1 MTGARVSTSLVIQ
14 TSFLGDTVL
23 TTPLLAQLAN
33 RGPVDVVTT
42 PAAGSVLANHPAVRS
57 VIVYDKRGADRG
69 LGGLL
74 RLARRLRAERYDVA
88 FLAQGSWRSAVLA
101 LLARVPT
108 RIGFATSPGRWLYS
122 KRVPYR
128 DDLHHAAR
136 LLMLAR
142 PNGREP
148 TPEERRPTIAPGDA
162 ERAAVDALL
171 ARHAVA
177 PAEPLVALA
186 PGSVWGT
193 KRWPFYPELARLLGT
208 RARVVVIGS
217 GADAPLAAAIVAAE
231 PAAIDATGQ
240 LSLLASAE
248 LLRRCGTVVTNDSA
262 PMHLASAVGTPTVA
276 IFGPTVPDFG
286 FGPLAPRASVV
297 GLDTLPCRPCDRHGP
312 QRCPLGHHRCMR
324 DLTPALVAERALTLL
339 LNPDVLA

>member
-1 MTGARVSTSLVIQ
+1 LARVPTSLVIQ
-14 TSFLGDTVL
+14 TSFLGDTIL

-33 RGPVDVVTT
+33 RGPVDIVTT
-42 PAAGSVLANHPAVRS
+42 PASAALLANHPAVRT
-57 VIVYDKRGADRG
+57 VIAYDKRGADA
-69 LGGLL
+69 GLL
-74 RLARRLRAERYDVA
+74 GLWRLARRLRDARYDVA
-88 FLAQGSWRSAVLA
+88 FMAQGSWRSAALA
-101 LLARVPT
+101 FLAGIPSRM
-108 RIGFATSPGRWLYS
+108 GFATSAGRLLYT

-148 TPEERRPTIAPGDA
+148 TPEEMRPSLAPGEA
-162 ERAAVDALL
+162 ERAAVDTLL
-171 ARHAVA
+171 REQGVRAD
-177 PAEPLVALA
+177 EPLVALA

-193 KRWPFYPELARLLGT
+193 KRWPFYPELARALADV
-208 RARVVVIGS
+208 ARVVVVG
-217 GADAPLAAAIVAAE
+217 GADDAPLGRAIAE
-231 PAAIDATGQ
+231 AVPTTVDATGK

-248 LLRRCGTVVTNDSA
+248 LIGRCRVLVTNDSS
-262 PMHLASAVGTPTVA
+262 PLHLASAMGTPTVA
-276 IFGPTVPDFG
+276 IFGPTVPEFG

-297 GLDTLPCRPCDRHGP
+297 GHDTLPCRPCDRHGP

-324 DLTPALVAERALTLL
+324 ELTPSMVADRARALL

>member
-1 MTGARVSTSLVIQ
+1 VASSLVVQ

-42 PAAGSVLANHPAVRS
+42 PVSAALLANHPAVRA
-57 VIVYDKRGADRG
+57 IIAYDKRGADRG
-69 LGGLL
+69 LLGLW
-74 RLARRLRAERYDVA
+74 RLARRLRAAHYDVA
-88 FLAQGSWRSAVLA
+88 LLAQGSWRSAA
-101 LLARVPT
+101 LTWLARIPN
-108 RIGFATSPGRWLYS
+108 RIGFASSAGKWLYT

-148 TPEERRPTIAPGDA
+148 TPDELRPSLAPGDA

-171 ARHAVA
+171 REHDVA
-177 PAEPLVALA
+177 ADAPLVAVA

-193 KRWPFYPELARLLGT
+193 KRWPYYPELARELDGT
-208 RARVVVIGS
+208 ARVVVVGS
-217 GADAPLAAAIVAAE
+217 AADTPLAQAIVAAA
-231 PAAIDATGQ
+231 PSAIDATGR

-248 LLRRCGTVVTNDSA
+248 LIGRCGVLVTNDSA
-262 PMHLASAVGTPTVA
+262 PMHLASAMGTPTVA
-276 IFGPTVPDFG
+276 IFGPTVPEFG
-286 FGPLAPRASVV
+286 FGPLAGRASVV
-297 GLDTLPCRPCDRHGP
+297 GHEALPCRPCDRHGP

-324 DLTPALVAERALTLL
+324 ELSPSMVAERARTLL

>member
-1 MTGARVSTSLVIQ
+1 VSSSLVIQ

-42 PAAGSVLANHPAVRS
+42 PASASLLANHPAVRT
-57 VIVYDKRGADRG
+57 IIAYDKRGEDRG
-69 LGGLL
+69 LIGFW
-74 RLARRLRAERYDVA
+74 RLARQLRDNRYDIA
-88 FLAQGSWRSAVLA
+88 ILAQGSWRSAALA
-101 LLARVPT
+101 WVAGIPVRLGFDTSAGRLLYT
-108 RIGFATSPGRWLYS
+108 

-148 TPEERRPTIAPGDA
+148 LPEELRPSLAPGQR
-162 ERAAVDALL
+162 ERDDVDRLL
-171 ARHAVA
+171 AAADVGPDER
-177 PAEPLVALA
+177 LVGVA

-193 KRWPFYPELARLLGT
+193 KRWPYYAELAEQLADE
-208 RARVVVIGS
+208 ARVVVLGS
-217 GADAPLAAAIVAAE
+217 ANDAQLAKAILRTAPTAV
-231 PAAIDATGQ
+231 DATGR

-248 LLRRCGTVVTNDSA
+248 LVRRCAVLVTNDSA
-262 PMHLASAVGTPTVA
+262 PLHLASAMQTPTVA
-276 IFGPTVPDFG
+276 IFGPTVPEFG

-297 GLDTLPCRPCDRHGP
+297 GHEGLPCRPCDRHGP
-312 QRCPLGHHRCMR
+312 QRCPLGHFRCMR
-324 DLTPALVAERALTLL
+324 ELTPARVAERVRALL

>member
-1 MTGARVSTSLVIQ
+1 VSSTLVIQ

-42 PAAGSVLANHPAVRS
+42 PASAALLANHPAVRT
-57 VIVYDKRGADRG
+57 VIPFDKRGTERG
-69 LGGLL
+69 LRGLF
-74 RLARRLRAERYDVA
+74 RLARRLRRTGYDLA
-88 FLAQGSWRSAVLA
+88 LLAQGSWRSAALVFLA
-101 LLARVPT
+101 GIPTRVGFNTSAGKLLYTTRVP
-108 RIGFATSPGRWLYS
+108 F
-122 KRVPYR
+122 R

-136 LLMLAR
+136 LLMLGR

-148 TPEERRPTIAPGDA
+148 TADELRPTLAPGDA

-171 ARHAVA
+171 ARHDVKSGDR
-177 PAEPLVALA
+177 LVALA

-193 KRWPFYPELARLLGT
+193 KRWPFYPELAQLLSSQ
-208 RARVVVIGS
+208 ARVVIIGS
-217 GADAPLAAAIVAAE
+217 SSDAPLAGTITAAE
-231 PAAIDATGQ
+231 PTAIDATGE

-248 LLRRCGTVVTNDSA
+248 LIGRCGVVVTNDSA
-262 PMHLASAVGTPTVA
+262 PLHLASAMGTPTVA

-297 GLDTLPCRPCDRHGP
+297 GEETLPCRPCDRHGP
-312 QRCPLGHHRCMR
+312 QHCPLGHHRCMR
-324 DLTPALVAERALTLL
+324 DLAPALVAERALTLL
-339 LNPDVLA
+339 LTPDVLA

>member
-1 MTGARVSTSLVIQ
+1 MSSTLVIQ

-42 PAAGSVLANHPAVRS
+42 PASATLLANHPAVRT
-57 VIVYDKRGADRG
+57 VIPYDKRGADRG
-69 LGGLL
+69 VRGVL
-74 RLARRLRAERYDVA
+74 RLARRLRRTGYDLA
-88 FLAQGSWRSAVLA
+88 LLAQGSWRSAALAVLA
-101 LLARVPT
+101 RIPARV
-108 RIGFATSPGRWLYS
+108 GFDTSAGRLLYS

-148 TPEERRPTIAPGDA
+148 SAEELRPSLAPGYP
-162 ERAAVDALL
+162 ECEAVDALL
-171 ARHAVA
+171 ARNGVA
-177 PAEPLVALA
+177 PGDRLVALA

-193 KRWPFYPELARLLGT
+193 KRWPYFPELAQLLAP
-208 RARVVVIGS
+208 RARVIVVGS
-217 GADAPLAAAIVAAE
+217 SEDAPLADAITTAE
-231 PAAIDATGQ
+231 PSAVDATGQ

-248 LLRRCGTVVTNDSA
+248 LIGRCGAVVTNDSA
-262 PMHLASAVGTPTVA
+262 PLHLASAMGTPTVA

-286 FGPLAPRASVV
+286 FGPLSPRASVV
-297 GLDTLPCRPCDRHGP
+297 GEDTLPCRPCDRHGP
-312 QRCPLGHHRCMR
+312 QQCPLGHHRCMR
-324 DLTPALVAERALTLL
+324 DLAPSLVAERALTLL
-339 LNPDVLA
+339 QTPDVLE